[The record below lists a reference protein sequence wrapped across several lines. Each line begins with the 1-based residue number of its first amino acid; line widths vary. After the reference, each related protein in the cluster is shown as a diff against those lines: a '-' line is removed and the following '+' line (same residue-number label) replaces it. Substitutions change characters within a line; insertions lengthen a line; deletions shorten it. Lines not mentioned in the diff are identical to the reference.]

1 MKNVKQKLGVV
12 LGGLAVVSVGV
23 FGVVIA
29 AQSPSVEA
37 MERAYATQLEA
48 AKQSVE
54 ALCNV
59 EQSLAQVKLDQKGAA
74 YLPVEELSRLQ
85 AKAKGENLSC
95 RF

>member
-1 MKNVKQKLGVV
+1 M
-12 LGGLAVVSVGV
+12 SVGV

-29 AQSPSVEA
+29 SQGASVES

-59 EQSLAQVKLDQKGAA
+59 EQGLAQVKLDQKGAA
-74 YLPVEELSRLQ
+74 YLPVEELARLQ